1 MTLSKGFYLQIPPAV
16 VVIIK
21 LCNFLFLARFRK
33 HIVCSPLLVNF
44 SVYSGHH
51 AGDFRELAPLASTLV
66 ERWYIAPGVQRVDV
80 REKGVRATLFIPPG
94 IFANTDFPS
103 SQPLERI

>member
-1 MTLSKGFYLQIPPAV
+1 MQIHPAV
-16 VVIIK
+16 FAIIK
-21 LCNFLFLARFRK
+21 PCHFLFLTRLRK
-33 HIVCSPLLVNF
+33 RSVCSPLLVNF

-94 IFANTDFPS
+94 TFANTNFPS
-103 SQPLERI
+103 SQPLEGI

>member
-1 MTLSKGFYLQIPPAV
+1 MQISPAV
-16 VVIIK
+16 VVLMK
-21 LCNFLFLARFRK
+21 PCHFPFLARLRK
-33 HIVCSPLLVNF
+33 RDVCSPLLVNF

-51 AGDFRELAPLASTLV
+51 AGDFRQLTPLASTLV
-66 ERWYIAPGVQRVDV
+66 ERWYIAPGVQRIDV

-94 IFANTDFPS
+94 IFANTNLLP